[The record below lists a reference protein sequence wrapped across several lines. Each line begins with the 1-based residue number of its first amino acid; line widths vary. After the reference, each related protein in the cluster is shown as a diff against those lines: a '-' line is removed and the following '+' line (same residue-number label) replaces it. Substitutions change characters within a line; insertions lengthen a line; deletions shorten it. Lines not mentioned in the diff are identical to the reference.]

1 MTNLRVLEAVDSSV
15 ITGRA
20 LRVTLRSLLILGT
33 PQEVLI
39 PKTLVLQALAQDD
52 FGNRELLKRWI

>member
-1 MTNLRVLEAVDSSV
+1 MTDVRALEAVDSSV
-15 ITGRA
+15 ITERA
-20 LRVTLRSLLILGT
+20 QRVTLRSLLILAT

-39 PKTLVLQALAQDD
+39 PKTLVLRALAQDD